1 MSLSHL
7 SDGTLRQELDSLV
20 ATDCRTTA
28 KLLSRIAEF
37 DRRRLYAE
45 DGYSSMFVFCVRKL
59 HFSEDMA
66 FKRIRVA
73 RAARRCPALLEAI
86 ADGRLHLT
94 GAVFLAPHLK
104 PENSKELIEC
114 AAHKTK
120 AEIEL
125 LIAQRSPRPDLA
137 SRVRAIPAPAPT
149 ITRVPEVV
157 PEPVADPKRPEQ
169 GPPMRKSEVVPQPPR
184 TSLSAAR
191 VTPLAPR
198 RFAFQTTIG
207 QTTNDKVQAIQE
219 LLGPRVHPRDL
230 EQILDR
236 AFDALLEKL
245 QRAKCGAA
253 DRPRQSP
260 AKPSK
265 NPRHVPAHVKR
276 AVWSRVAADARSSAT
291 QDSDARNESLWS
303 TTTSSRLHVVVEPP
317 WTTFACSAART
328 ISSAPNEPLDP
339 SSCAEGAKLPWRR
352 GGPVLKAPASPPACA
367 RRRSGSSSPSG
378 PRARAAAPRTF
389 ATRRRAP

>member
-1 MSLSHL
+1 VSLSHL

-20 ATDCRTTA
+20 ATDCKTTA
-28 KLLSRIAEF
+28 RLLSRIAEF

-45 DGYSSMFVFCVRKL
+45 DGYSCMFTFCVQKL

-73 RAARRCPALLEAI
+73 RAARRYPVLLEAI

-94 GAVFLAPHLK
+94 GAVFLAPYLRT
-104 PENSKELIEC
+104 ENFKELIES

-125 LIAQRSPRPDLA
+125 LIAQRFPRSDLA
-137 SRVRAIPAPAPT
+137 SRVRAIPAPTPKIPSAPEMVPE
-149 ITRVPEVV
+149 RVVAAHVEKGPVFPAEVV
-157 PEPVADPKRPEQ
+157 PEP
-169 GPPMRKSEVVPQPPR
+169 PPPSP
-184 TSLSAAR
+184 SLAR
-191 VTPLAPR
+191 VMPLAPQ

-207 QTTNDKVQAIQE
+207 QTTHSKLQAIQD

-260 AKPSK
+260 AKPSEDA
-265 NPRHVPAHVKR
+265 RHVPAHVKR
-276 AVWSRVAADARSSAT
+276 AVWNRDGGRCTFVSDTGQRCTERKSLEYDHVLEVA
-291 QDSDARNESLWS
+291 
-303 TTTSSRLHVVVEPP
+303 
-317 WTTFACSAART
+317 
-328 ISSAPNEPLDP
+328 
-339 SSCAEGAKLPWRR
+339 R
-352 GGPVLKAPASPPACA
+352 GGRASVEGVRLLCRTHNQLSAE
-367 RRRSGSSSPSG
+367 
-378 PRARAAAPRTF
+378 RTF
-389 ATRRRAP
+389 GSAFMSAKREAAMAQKKRSPD